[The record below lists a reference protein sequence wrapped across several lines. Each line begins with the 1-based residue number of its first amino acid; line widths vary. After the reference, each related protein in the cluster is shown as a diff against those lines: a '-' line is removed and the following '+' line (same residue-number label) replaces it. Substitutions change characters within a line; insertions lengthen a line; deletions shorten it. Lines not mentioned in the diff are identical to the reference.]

1 MRVFRNAFWLTT
13 GRTLADVASFAL
25 FTAISRTL
33 GPAGTGEYSYAFA
46 IGNLVGIIGS
56 SGFDEYGIRE
66 YACASLSGRPKL
78 WRNLTSA
85 QPPRLAFGALCL
97 VLFLLSG
104 FNHIAHASVIIEFSV
119 YFTGWYV
126 ARLLF
131 IPAMALESM
140 AAPALTELGCRLFA
154 ITLAVCLVLAARSSL
169 PAAIAGFP
177 IAGFA
182 IAYLALGNAHRH
194 AGRPQ
199 FNAPRAGVVTA
210 LRGAAPFAA
219 SDLLYQFYSRTD
231 LLLIAFWLGA
241 SQTGIYAS
249 AVKFIEVGL
258 LPLVLLGTASYPVI
272 GRLALPRSAHFERA
286 AREFAFTIFALSGW
300 VAVGVAWVLPPFIVP
315 LLGRRFEPAIPLLA
329 WFAILALTK
338 GVDAAFSRL
347 LFTLR
352 EQTWYVRMLA
362 LSTVLIVVLNC
373 ALIPLLGLRGAA
385 IAAIISSLA
394 GNIGCAYGLR
404 RHVRLRILVT
414 AAVRLI
420 LALAGTGSALL
431 AADALGAG
439 SWTRALVALVAFP
452 VAAFAAGLLPSWRH
466 SPLFG
471 WVQEDP
477 LRTACR
483 ESQTSRELEHR
494 AARHEHSPEQ

>member
-13 GRTLADVASFAL
+13 GRTLSDVASFAL

-46 IGNLVGIIGS
+46 IGNLVAIIAS

-66 YACASLSGRPKL
+66 YACASPSERPGL
-78 WRNLTSA
+78 WRNLNSA
-85 QPPRLAFGALCL
+85 QPPRLVIGALCL
-97 VLFLLSG
+97 ILFLLSG
-104 FNHIAHASVIIEFSV
+104 FNHIARASVIIEFSV
-119 YFTGWYV
+119 FFTGWYT

-131 IPAMALESM
+131 IPSMALESM
-140 AAPALTELGCRLFA
+140 ATPALTELGCRLFA
-154 ITLAVCLVLAARSSL
+154 ITLAVCLVLIARSSL
-169 PAAIAGFP
+169 PVAIAGFP
-177 IAGFA
+177 IAGVAFTYFA
-182 IAYLALGNAHRH
+182 LKNARRR

-199 FNAPRAGVVTA
+199 FNAPRSGVLAT

-241 SQTGIYAS
+241 SETGIYAS

-272 GRLALPRSAHFERA
+272 GRLAFPRSPDFERA
-286 AREFAFTIFALSGW
+286 AREFTSTIFALSGW
-300 VAVGVAWVLPPFIVP
+300 VAVGVAWVLPPLIVP
-315 LLGRRFEPAIPLLA
+315 LLGQRFRPAIALLG
-329 WFAILALTK
+329 WFAVLALTK
-338 GVDAAFSRL
+338 GLDAAFSRL
-347 LFTLR
+347 LFSLR
-352 EQTWYVRMLA
+352 EQAWYVRMLA
-362 LSTVLIVVLNC
+362 LSTVLIVLLNC

-404 RHVRLRILVT
+404 RHVRPRILVT
-414 AAVRLI
+414 AAVRLV
-420 LALAGTGSALL
+420 LALAGTGGAVLG
-431 AADALGAG
+431 ADALGAG
-439 SWTRALVALVAFP
+439 PWARALLALVLFPAAALVAGLVP
-452 VAAFAAGLLPSWRH
+452 NWRL

-471 WVQEDP
+471 GVQEDP
-477 LRTACR
+477 RR
-483 ESQTSRELEHR
+483 MVSRDSSASHELAHR